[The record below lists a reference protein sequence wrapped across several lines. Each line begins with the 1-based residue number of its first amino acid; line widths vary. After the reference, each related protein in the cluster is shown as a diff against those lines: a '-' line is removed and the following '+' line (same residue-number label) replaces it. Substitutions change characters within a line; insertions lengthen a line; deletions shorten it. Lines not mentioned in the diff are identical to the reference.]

1 MFIKDIYIT
10 FIKKHW
16 KYYIFY
22 FLSFISIPIN
32 QVVVPHYYGK
42 IIELLKGKNIEKAG
56 KFLAKFG
63 ERIPSLSILYKVSPR
78 ALNICSD
85 LSVFA

>member
-1 MFIKDIYIT
+1 MYIKDIYIT

-56 KFLAKFG
+56 KFLAKLPNLG
-63 ERIPSLSILYKVSPR
+63 SNSRIKLYTSIG
-78 ALNICSD
+78 
-85 LSVFA
+85 